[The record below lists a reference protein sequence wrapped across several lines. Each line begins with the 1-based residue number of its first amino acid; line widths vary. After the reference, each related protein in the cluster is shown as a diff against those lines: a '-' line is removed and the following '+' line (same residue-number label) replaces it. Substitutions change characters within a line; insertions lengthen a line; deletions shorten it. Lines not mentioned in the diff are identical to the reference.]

1 FSRCVRCRPVAW
13 LALLALCLSSLACKG
28 EPRPAA
34 AKEAMRVVS
43 LSPSTTEV
51 LFAVGAGDK
60 LVGRSQQCDYPV
72 DARRLPSVGGF
83 ADPNVEAVLGLRPS
97 LVVGARGPAGP
108 QLQRRLHEHGIATFF
123 PPATSVRAV
132 GDLIVTLGEKVGR
145 GAAALEVRRQMDD
158 RVAELTGWVA
168 TKSPV
173 RVVMVFDHRPIYVAG
188 PVGFVSELLALAGGH
203 NVVQKGG
210 SYPALPIERLLT
222 LDPDVII
229 DAVTPGD
236 TKPGPSALAK
246 VAGWSELRAVKEGR
260 LRRLRSST
268 PLRPGPRLAEGLAEL
283 VRVVHGREPPR

>member
-1 FSRCVRCRPVAW
+1 
-13 LALLALCLSSLACKG
+13 
-28 EPRPAA
+28 
-34 AKEAMRVVS
+34 
-43 LSPSTTEV
+43 
-51 LFAVGAGDK
+51 VGAGDK

-83 ADPNVEAVLGLRPS
+83 ADPNVEMVLGLRPS

-108 QLQRRLHEHGIATFF
+108 QLQRRLNEHGIQTFF

-145 GAAALEVRRQMDD
+145 GSAALAVRQRMDA
-158 RVAELTGWVA
+158 RVAEIKAWVA
-168 TKSPV
+168 SRGPV
-173 RVVMVFDHRPIYVAG
+173 RVAIVFDHRPIYVAG

-229 DAVTPGD
+229 DAVAPGD
-236 TKPGPSALAK
+236 TKSGPSPLAK

-260 LRRLRSST
+260 LRPLRSST

-283 VRVVHGREPPR
+283 VRVVHGREPPK